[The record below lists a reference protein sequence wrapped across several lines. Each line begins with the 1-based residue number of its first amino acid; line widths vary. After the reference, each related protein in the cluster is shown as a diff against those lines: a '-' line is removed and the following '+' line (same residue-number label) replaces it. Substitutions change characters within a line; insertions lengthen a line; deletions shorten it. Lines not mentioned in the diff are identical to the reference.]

1 MLNGKWTGKMMRVL
15 PVLMIAVMLMSACGG
30 TAATPTTAPTTAATA
45 MVTEPTAMATEAATA
60 AATAMVDA
68 SPTAMT
74 GETPTVMAEASP
86 TAAPPPFSK
95 AGTLT
100 IWADERRVPVIEKA
114 AADFTAK
121 SGIPVAVQ
129 QVGFGDIRDQL
140 KLAGPAKEGPDI
152 IVGAHD
158 WLGELV
164 SNGLVDSI
172 ELGDATSKIDPVGVK
187 AFTYEGKTYGLPYA
201 LEAIALMYNKD
212 LVPTPPATWDELKAI
227 AKKLKDE
234 GKVDQGYVLQEGDP
248 FHTYPIVTGFGGY
261 VFKQNPDGT
270 YDPTDVGLDS
280 PGGKAAMKEID
291 QMVKDGLLRKDVTGA
306 IQESLFKEGKSAMWL
321 TGPWNIEPM
330 TKAGVNFGV
339 AKIPTMAG
347 EARPFVGVQG
357 FMVSSFGKNKDSA
370 KSFLLD
376 YMATDAAMKAMFD
389 ADPRIPAWAS
399 TQAQVTDVNVKAF
412 MESASTGQPMPAIP
426 QMSAVWDD
434 WTKAIKI
441 VFQQQ
446 QDPEA
451 AITDAANSIRSKI
464 K

>member
-1 MLNGKWTGKMMRVL
+1 
-15 PVLMIAVMLMSACGG
+15 
-30 TAATPTTAPTTAATA
+30 
-45 MVTEPTAMATEAATA
+45 
-60 AATAMVDA
+60 
-68 SPTAMT
+68 
-74 GETPTVMAEASP
+74 
-86 TAAPPPFSK
+86 
-95 AGTLT
+95 
-100 IWADERRVPVIEKA
+100 VPVIEAA
-114 AADFTAK
+114 AADFTAQ
-121 SGIPVAVQ
+121 SGIAVAVQ

-164 SNGLVDSI
+164 SNGLVDAI
-172 ELGDATSKIDPVGVK
+172 ELGDAAAKIDPVGVK
-187 AFTYEGKTYGLPYA
+187 AFTYEGKVYGLPYA

-212 LVPTPPATWDELKAI
+212 LVPTPPTTWEELKTI
-227 AKKLKDE
+227 ARTLQTE

-248 FHTYPIVTGFGGY
+248 FHTYPLFTGFGGY
-261 VFKQNPDGT
+261 VFAQNPDGT
-270 YDPTDVGLDS
+270 YNPTDVGLDS
-280 PGGKAAMKEID
+280 AGGKAAMKEID

-306 IQESLFKEGKSAMWL
+306 IQESLFKEGKAAMFL

-339 AKIPTMAG
+339 AKIPAMTG

-376 YMATDAAMKAMFD
+376 YMATDEAMNAMFA
-389 ADPRIPAWAS
+389 ADPRIPAWAT
-399 TQAQVTDVNVKAF
+399 TQAQVTDANVKAF
-412 MESASTGQPMPAIP
+412 MESASVGQPMPAIP
-426 QMSAVWDD
+426 QMSSVWAD
-434 WTKAIKI
+434 WTDAIKI

-451 AITDAANSIRSKI
+451 AITDAANSIRDKI